1 MSAKLPYLPTP
12 GTIENALAKV
22 KAAATP
28 PTFNNDFVHA
38 KLQIKGGAGKSI
50 PPFFKK
56 LGLVSDSGVPTG
68 LYQKLRNPSTAG
80 DALGEAVRIAYRPLY
95 EVNEYVH
102 ELSDRELKGLIHQV
116 TGLEEGNRI
125 SELIQSTFLKLKK
138 HATFNGS
145 TAVEVSRNE
154 APEEEGAAGQRRL
167 TGLSASHDLRI
178 GYTINLN
185 LPATANTEVFDA
197 IFQSLRRNLL
207 RDE

>member
-1 MSAKLPYLPTP
+1 MSAKLPYLTTP

-28 PTFNNDFVHA
+28 PTFNNDFVHE
-38 KLQIKGGAGKSI
+38 KLQIKGGSGKSI

-56 LGLVSDSGVPTG
+56 LGLVSDSGAPTG

-80 DALGEAVRIAYRPLY
+80 EALGEAIRIAYRPLY
-95 EVNEYVH
+95 EVNEYAH
-102 ELSDRELKGLIHQV
+102 ELSDRDLKGLIHQV

-125 SELIQSTFLKLKK
+125 TELIQSTFLKLKK
-138 HATFNGS
+138 NATFDGS
-145 TAVEVSRNE
+145 ASVEVSRNE
-154 APEEEGAAGQRRL
+154 APDEQAETGQSKPK
-167 TGLSASHDLRI
+167 GHSASHDLRI

-185 LPATANTEVFDA
+185 LPATANAEVFDA

>member
-1 MSAKLPYLPTP
+1 MSAKLPYLTTP

-56 LGLVSDSGVPTG
+56 LGLVSESGVPTG

-145 TAVEVSRNE
+145 TSVEVSRNE
-154 APEEEGAAGQRRL
+154 APEEGEAGQRKPA
-167 TGLSASHDLRI
+167 GLSASHDLRI

-185 LPATANTEVFDA
+185 LPATANAEVFDA